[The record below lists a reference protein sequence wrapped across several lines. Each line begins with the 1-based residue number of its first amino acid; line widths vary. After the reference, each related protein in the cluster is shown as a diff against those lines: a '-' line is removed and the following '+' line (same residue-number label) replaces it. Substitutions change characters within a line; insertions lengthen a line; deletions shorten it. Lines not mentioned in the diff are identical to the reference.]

1 MAKKKRKKRGGEEE
15 DESEETGGGR
25 GKLLIGLVGLALAGG
40 AVYQFVLAPA
50 PEAEGAAVD
59 VVEEAPEEG
68 LIFPMAE
75 IVVNLADDTES
86 RYLRI
91 GMALVL
97 EEGVTL
103 EEIEPESPRAIDA
116 AIDYLSDQTFAALR
130 QPGSKTV
137 VRDDLSARIR
147 AAFGDEMVLRV
158 LLTTLV
164 MQ

>member
-40 AVYQFVLAPA
+40 AVYQFVLAA

-158 LLTTLV
+158 LLTTFV